1 MVVSSQLAIRHW
13 APGDAPE
20 AVSAALF
27 DGALLVLGSSETGGD
42 KPRPYEGGADGAI
55 RTLGNRAR
63 SILSDTFQTDDPV
76 RAEGRLSAST
86 FRRLALQARRR
97 VADDAEIARLWRAV
111 FGVIGFAAADMWVDR
126 IRLRVVPSRGD
137 IGHGR
142 LQAIAPHRD
151 TWGSGIQAQVNW
163 WMPLYPLADTRTM
176 LVWPELFRRPVPND
190 SADWCFEAARRG
202 GTLLPT
208 AQAEPP
214 GDGLPVRI
222 APGELLAFSAAHLHG
237 GITDGS
243 SLTRFGIDTRTV
255 WEADRLAGRG
265 APNVDGPPTT
275 PARQMWRW
283 FTPPER
289 CAA

>member
-1 MVVSSQLAIRHW
+1 MAEAFRRW
-13 APGDAPE
+13 TPGDPPE

-27 DGALLVLGSSETGGD
+27 DGALMLFGNATITAL
-42 KPRPYEGGADGAI
+42 AD
-55 RTLGNRAR
+55 RAR
-63 SILSDTFQTDDPV
+63 TILAETFQTDDPV
-76 RAEGRLSAST
+76 RAENSLSAST
-86 FRRLALQARRR
+86 FSRLALLARRR
-97 VADDAEIARLWRAV
+97 VAEDAELARLWHAV
-111 FGVIGFAAADMWVDR
+111 FAAFGFRSADMWMDR
-126 IRLRVVPSRGD
+126 IRLRVVPSRRD
-137 IGHGR
+137 IGHRR

-202 GTLLPT
+202 GPLLPT
-208 AQAEPP
+208 ACVEPP
-214 GDGLPVRI
+214 AKGLPVRI
-222 APGELLAFSAAHLHG
+222 APGELLAFSAAHLHR

-243 SLTRFGIDTRTV
+243 GLTRFGIDTRTV